1 MGGPG
6 QEVTVARCHL
16 SWAATGPGMGLAGL
30 GFVGLGFVKLGFTGM
45 GFAGIEIAG
54 MGIAAPSG
62 TGQGDRSVPESPPH
76 RFFGIFFL
84 GKRCW
89 S

>member
-6 QEVTVARCHL
+6 QEVTVAQCHL
-16 SWAATGPGMGLAGL
+16 SWAATGAGMGFDG
-30 GFVGLGFVKLGFTGM
+30 LGFTGM
-45 GFAGIEIAG
+45 GFTG
-54 MGIAAPSG
+54 MGFVGLGFTWIGIAAPSG
-62 TGQGDRSVPESPPH
+62 TGQRDRSVPESPPH

-84 GKRCW
+84 GKWCW